1 MQQRREQAHH
11 VLPECASR
19 FEKRC
24 NKGAGLQPGAISCA
38 GEWIHLVFRRQ
49 RCRQDQICCLETD
62 KESPHD
68 NDNDNDPRDGDVET
82 ANLESDDFDLS
93 QRLVILIRLQSDEID
108 RDLQRNINI
117 DKLQKYQ
124 RLIRP

>member
-1 MQQRREQAHH
+1 M
-11 VLPECASR
+11 
-19 FEKRC
+19 
-24 NKGAGLQPGAISCA
+24 N
-38 GEWIHLVFRRQ
+38 
-49 RCRQDQICCLETD
+49 TD
-62 KESPHD
+62 D
-68 NDNDNDPRDGDVET
+68 GDGDDDNDNDPTGGDVET

-108 RDLQRNINI
+108 RDLQCNINI

>member
-1 MQQRREQAHH
+1 M
-11 VLPECASR
+11 
-19 FEKRC
+19 
-24 NKGAGLQPGAISCA
+24 N
-38 GEWIHLVFRRQ
+38 
-49 RCRQDQICCLETD
+49 TD
-62 KESPHD
+62 D
-68 NDNDNDPRDGDVET
+68 GDGDDDNDNDPTGGDVET

-124 RLIRP
+124 RLIRPWGRKYSYKCK

>member
-1 MQQRREQAHH
+1 MHH
-11 VLPECASR
+11 VLR
-19 FEKRC
+19 KD
-24 NKGAGLQPGAISCA
+24 AGLQPGAISCA

-68 NDNDNDPRDGDVET
+68 NDNDNDPTDGDVET

-124 RLIRP
+124 RLIQP

>member
-24 NKGAGLQPGAISCA
+24 NKGAGLRAGAISCA

-68 NDNDNDPRDGDVET
+68 NDNDNDPTDGDVET

-108 RDLQRNINI
+108 RDLQRNRNI

-124 RLIRP
+124 RLIQP